1 VDIHINNLEAEQAV
15 LGTIIINN
23 DYLIK
28 VYDFL
33 KAEHFYGTAHQELYK
48 YILKTLDSE
57 QVANQITL
65 KQFFETELQELGT
78 GYISTL
84 LASASVI
91 VDIADYAKV
100 IIDCWK
106 RRELVEKLKDLLE
119 MIPNPK
125 NSFNQISESLTKTI
139 ENLELETQEQPQTL
153 QKVVQETIEGLVN
166 KTNSEVISTGF
177 DNLNEVL
184 GGFNE
189 GYLVILAGR
198 PAMGKSTL
206 AVCLAKEIAK
216 NHHILFISLEM
227 SAKQIASKVLCNL
240 TSVNLKSIKNNTI
253 SEDDLTRL
261 INSQNETNQLK
272 FNLDYPKKG
281 LGIKSLRV
289 KIKRSVQ
296 KFKTKVVVIDYL
308 GKIKLGEKSWSKN
321 DEISQITN
329 ALKDIATEFGIV
341 IICLSQLSRAVEIR
355 QDKRPQL
362 SDLRDSGSIEQDA
375 DVVLFCYRAEYYLHQ
390 CKPNQNVEPTQ
401 YREWLDKLN
410 QVRGLAEVIVA
421 KAREAEPRTT
431 LFHFDGEFGRFI
443 EKESEVI

>member
-1 VDIHINNLEAEQAV
+1 MEISINNFEAEQAV
-15 LGTIIINN
+15 LGTIIMNN
-23 DYLIK
+23 DYVIK
-28 VYDFL
+28 VYDIL
-33 KAEHFYGTAHQELYK
+33 KPKHFYEPYHQELYK
-48 YILKTLDSE
+48 YITKMIESE
-57 QVANQITL
+57 QVANSITL
-65 KQFFETELQELGT
+65 KQFFETELKEIGI

-84 LASASVI
+84 ITSASFI
-91 VDIADYAKV
+91 VDITYYANV

-106 RRELVEKLKDLLE
+106 RRELTYELTQILEKVK
-119 MIPNPK
+119 NPK
-125 NSFNQISESLTKTI
+125 NSFNELSESLAKAI
-139 ENLELETQEQPQTL
+139 EDLELETQEQPQTL
-153 QKVVQETIEGLVN
+153 QNVVKETIQDLVN
-166 KTNSEVISTGF
+166 KSNSEVISTGF

-198 PAMGKSTL
+198 PAMGKTTL
-206 AVCLAKEIAK
+206 SVCLAKAIAK
-216 NHHILFISLEM
+216 NHHILYISIEM
-227 SAKQIASKVLCNL
+227 SAKQIASKILCNL

-253 SEDDLTRL
+253 TEDDLTRL
-261 INSQNETNQLK
+261 VNSQNETNQLK

-281 LGIKSLRV
+281 LSIKSLRV

-296 KFKTKVVVIDYL
+296 KFKTKVVIIDYL

-410 QVRGLAEVIVA
+410 QVKGLAEVIVA

-431 LFHFDGEFGRFI
+431 LFHFDGDFGRFVEI
-443 EKESEVI
+443 NNNF